1 MTSAFSWQNSVTLC
15 PASFCTP
22 RPNLDIY
29 NKQQGSKTLN
39 IKNVLTK
46 KKKQLSFVH
55 IFFFQIINSHNH
67 KETKWQPIHMTETNF
82 ISTVSFLMLYPL
94 Y

>member
-1 MTSAFSWQNSVTLC
+1 MFSQE
-15 PASFCTP
+15 
-22 RPNLDIY
+22 
-29 NKQQGSKTLN
+29 
-39 IKNVLTK
+39 K
-46 KKKQLSFVH
+46 KKLSFVH

-67 KETKWQPIHMTETNF
+67 KETKWQSIHMTETNF